1 MNVLDSYK
9 IDLKNMRTDVSEY
22 QFRLDNA
29 FFEAIDDVLIRKGL
43 VDVNLRVK
51 KTAGAF
57 ELTFCIKG
65 NVQIPCDRCLDDMD
79 QAIDS
84 VSTLKVKL
92 GDEYEDNGELIVVP
106 FDEGVLDVSWNL
118 YEFIALEIPI
128 KHVHEPGKCNVA
140 MMSVLKEHEAVASGD
155 DDDTDDEFFAHE
167 GDGEKPIDPRWN
179 ELKKILD
186 NN

>member
-1 MNVLDSYK
+1 MNMLYSYK
-9 IDLKNMRTDVSEY
+9 VDLKNMRTDVSEY

-57 ELTFCIKG
+57 ELTFSIKG

-79 QAIDS
+79 QAIDT

-92 GDEYEDNGELIVVP
+92 GDEYEDDGELIVVP
-106 FDEGVLDVSWNL
+106 YEEGVLDFSWNL
-118 YEFIALEIPI
+118 YELIALEIPI
-128 KHVHEPGKCNVA
+128 KHVHEPGMCNVA
-140 MMSVLKEHEAVASGD
+140 MMGVLKQHEAVASD
-155 DDDTDDEFFAHE
+155 EDTDDDVNAQGE
-167 GDGEKPIDPRWN
+167 DREKPVDPRWN